1 MPIIKRQIALLL
13 ILCSSLF
20 AEGGMNNAL
29 HTRSSVQSPVTFS
42 ENNQMNSLEQIEPAG
57 DYPRFNVYTS
67 IGIYEMLQVGL
78 GYNIDENW
86 GVALKGNMFLLRG
99 GMFFNGAYGYGI
111 KLHRRLY
118 KGREFRLFD
127 TINLEAC
134 LGSNLFIG
142 ERTLYKDVQLD
153 LSSEKPL
160 NRGVSF
166 FYSFGAGYSTNE
178 TGGYLL
184 MPVLK
189 CGIITKF

>member
-20 AEGGMNNAL
+20 AEGGMNNVL
-29 HTRSSVQSPVTFS
+29 HMKSSVQSPVTFS

-86 GVALKGNMFLLRG
+86 GVALKGNVFMLRASFL
-99 GMFFNGAYGYGI
+99 FDGAYGYGI

-134 LGSNLFIG
+134 LGSNLFKG

-184 MPVLK
+184 IPVLK